1 MTLLNQ
7 KINACRIALQK
18 AIQRAEKIQ
27 KIQERIVEEIKDD
40 HIKSEDLFLTEQE
53 SIFGEIM

>member
-27 KIQERIVEEIKDD
+27 KIQERLNEKIDWQEVRDEKIKYEWNNFR
-40 HIKSEDLFLTEQE
+40 I
-53 SIFGEIM
+53 